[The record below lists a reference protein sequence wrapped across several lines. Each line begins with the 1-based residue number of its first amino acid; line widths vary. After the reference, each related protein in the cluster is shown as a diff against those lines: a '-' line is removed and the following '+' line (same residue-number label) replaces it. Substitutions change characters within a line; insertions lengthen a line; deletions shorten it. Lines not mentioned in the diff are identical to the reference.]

1 MFTTIVMMYM
11 CYALNMP
18 TWCKVLMWIS
28 AGLYVCKFTY
38 GLYKAG
44 LKDGSKNE

>member
-1 MFTTIVMMYM
+1 MFTSIVTMYM
-11 CYALNMP
+11 CYVLGLP

-28 AGLYVCKFTY
+28 MVLYVCKFTW

-44 LKDGSKNE
+44 LKDGKQD